1 MNLNT
6 SKTKRKAKDQERS
19 PAKTITAEF
28 RGLDY
33 YRLPGSLSRDDNYQ
47 TLRIKG
53 KQLPPGYE
61 VTYFDY
67 DKTTSISVRGK
78 SFGFEKTATIPK
90 EILQAPGEKRAVI
103 TDKNKKFIG
112 IMFFNVE

>member
-6 SKTKRKAKDQERS
+6 SKAKRKTKDQERS

-47 TLRIKG
+47 TLKIKG
-53 KQLPPGYE
+53 RQLPPGYE
-61 VTYFDY
+61 VTYFNY
-67 DKTTSISVRGK
+67 DKTISISVRGK
-78 SFGFEKTATIPK
+78 TFGFEKTATIPK
-90 EILQAPGEKRAVI
+90 EILKTPGEKRAVI
-103 TDKNKKFIG
+103 SDKTGRFLG